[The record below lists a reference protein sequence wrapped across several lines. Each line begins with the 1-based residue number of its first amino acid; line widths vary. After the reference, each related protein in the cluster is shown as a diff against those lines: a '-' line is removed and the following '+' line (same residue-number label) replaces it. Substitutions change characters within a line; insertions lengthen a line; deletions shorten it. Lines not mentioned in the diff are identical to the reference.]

1 MAPAPGL
8 GGGMTRK
15 KGVNVSK
22 PRGALRLVAIDASA
36 PAREFYL
43 DRKRLSVGSASGNDL
58 VVADPT
64 VSRKH
69 ALLGRRWGF
78 YEITDLESTN
88 GTFVNGRRID
98 APTRVRPG
106 DQLRFGAARFA
117 LAGAAAPRRPLL
129 RRAKFVAG
137 IGALCA
143 IGFFAT
149 QYLMT
154 WNRLENVAEAPGEN
168 PTPTPAPAPI
178 HRAPLLAKATVEPRS
193 RTTAAPAPVNRVPA
207 VAPATVKS
215 GPRTPSVAAASGA
228 GARVGA
234 AVKVAPPAPGSGW
247 LARLNYWRT
256 VAGLAP
262 VTEDPAL
269 SDGDLK
275 HALYLIKNYGQ
286 VFRAGGAIGAAA
298 HTEDSSNR
306 WFTPAGFAAARASDE
321 TYWAGPPSFADRY
334 DAIDAWLTTPFHRLW
349 ILSPLLRRV
358 GYGEKC
364 EAGACVVLL
373 NVIGGSDPI
382 PKFGSPLKEPVRFPP
397 PNATVPA
404 SMASFEDEWPSPLTA
419 CDGYSFP
426 SGLAVTLELGP
437 MVEAKLSDYSI
448 SRAGTVK
455 IEACG
460 IDAESYRN
468 PDPSQTT
475 RIVHVL
481 RGQGAV
487 AIIPKAPLHPGS
499 RYDVSMT
506 VNGDR
511 YTWSFAVSR

>member
-1 MAPAPGL
+1 VTPAPGS

-15 KGVNVSK
+15 KGVNGPK
-22 PRGALRLVAIDASA
+22 HRGALRLVAIDASA

-58 VVADPT
+58 VVAHPT

-69 ALLGRRWGF
+69 AIIRRRWGF

-98 APTRVRPG
+98 APTRLRPG

-117 LAGAAAPRRPLL
+117 LAGAGAPGRPLL
-129 RRAKFVAG
+129 RRAKFAAG
-137 IGALCA
+137 IAALCA
-143 IGFFAT
+143 LGFFAA
-149 QYLMT
+149 QYVMT

-168 PTPTPAPAPI
+168 PTPTAAPAPTR
-178 HRAPLLAKATVEPRS
+178 RAPLLANAAVRPRPPAS
-193 RTTAAPAPVNRVPA
+193 KVAAKVANAPKVAAPVPA
-207 VAPATVKS
+207 
-215 GPRTPSVAAASGA
+215 
-228 GARVGA
+228 AR
-234 AVKVAPPAPGSGW
+234 VAPPALPAGW
-247 LARLNYWRT
+247 LARLNHWRT
-256 VAGLAP
+256 AAGLAP

-275 HALYLIKNYGQ
+275 HAVYLIKNYGQ

-306 WFTPAGFAAARASDE
+306 WFTPAGLAAARASDE

-334 DAIDAWLTTPFHRLW
+334 DAIDAWLATPFHRLW

-358 GYGEKC
+358 GYGENC

-382 PKFGSPLKEPVRFPP
+382 PEFGKPLKEPVRFPP
-397 PNATVPA
+397 PGATIPA

-426 SGLAVTLELGP
+426 SGTAVTLELGP
-437 MVEAKLSDYSI
+437 MVEARLSDYSI
-448 SRAGTVK
+448 SRAGAGKV
-455 IEACG
+455 EACG

-499 RYDVSMT
+499 RYDVSIT

-511 YTWSFAVSR
+511 YTWSFAVAH